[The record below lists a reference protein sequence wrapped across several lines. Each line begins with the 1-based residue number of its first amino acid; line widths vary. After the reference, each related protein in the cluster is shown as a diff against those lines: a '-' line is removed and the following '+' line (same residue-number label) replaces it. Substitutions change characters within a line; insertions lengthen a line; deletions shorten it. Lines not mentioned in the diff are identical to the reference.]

1 VIGNQ
6 DMNGRSGE
14 IREIR
19 IASWWRRLGAWLIDI
34 ILVGL
39 LWDIL
44 ATIAGIAGPFQIFC
58 FGPLHGPFFHHW
70 FVDIG
75 PDDGLVLFVYW
86 TLLEGYRGQ
95 SLGKM
100 ALGLKVTDRR
110 GDEIDLPKAAI
121 ESFGKAF
128 LLPLDYLIGWI
139 AMPGSGQRLFNRLS
153 ETIVVMV
160 DDSAP
165 EGVRYVRPE

>member
-1 VIGNQ
+1 
-6 DMNGRSGE
+6 MNVQGGV

-19 IASWWRRLGAWLIDI
+19 IASWWRRLGAWLIDL
-34 ILVGL
+34 ILVGMVWDL
-39 LWDIL
+39 LAGLVAIVGSF
-44 ATIAGIAGPFQIFC
+44 TI
-58 FGPLHGPFFHHW
+58 FGFEPLPGPFFAHG

-75 PDDGLVLFVYW
+75 SDDAFVLFAYW
-86 TLLEGYRGQ
+86 TLMEGSRGS

-128 LLPLDYLIGWI
+128 LLPLDCLIGWI

-153 ETIVVMV
+153 ETMVVV
-160 DDSAP
+160 ADDPAP
-165 EGVRYVRPE
+165 EGVRYMRPN

>member
-1 VIGNQ
+1 VDVLAGD
-6 DMNGRSGE
+6 DMDGLSGE

-34 ILVGL
+34 ILVGI

-44 ATIAGIAGPFQIFC
+44 AGVAGVAGPFGIFA
-58 FGPLHGPFFHHW
+58 FWPMHGPFFHHG

-86 TLLEGYRGQ
+86 TLMEGYRGQ

-110 GDEIDLPKAAI
+110 GEKIDLPKAAI

-128 LLPLDYLIGWI
+128 HLPLD
-139 AMPGSGQRLFNRLS
+139 
-153 ETIVVMV
+153 
-160 DDSAP
+160 
-165 EGVRYVRPE
+165 

>member
-1 VIGNQ
+1 MDGE
-6 DMNGRSGE
+6 DGE

-34 ILVGL
+34 ILVGM
-39 LWDIL
+39 LWDLL
-44 ATIAGIAGPFQIFC
+44 AGLAGIAGPFHFFG
-58 FGPLHGPFFHHW
+58 FGPVHDPLFARW
-70 FVDIG
+70 FVDLG
-75 PDDGLVLFVYW
+75 SDDAIVLFAYW

-110 GDEIDLPKAAI
+110 GDEIDLPRAAI

-128 LLPLDYLIGWI
+128 LLPLDCLIGWI

-153 ETIVVMV
+153 ETIVVV
-160 DDSAP
+160 VNESAP

>member
-1 VIGNQ
+1 MAGDDVEGKE
-6 DMNGRSGE
+6 GE

-34 ILVGL
+34 ILVGIL
-39 LWDIL
+39 MDVL
-44 ATIAGIAGPFQIFC
+44 ATISGISGPFSIFG
-58 FGPLHGPFFHHW
+58 FWPMPGPFFHHW

-110 GDEIDLPKAAI
+110 GDEIDLPRAAI

-128 LLPLDYLIGWI
+128 LLPLDCLIGWI

-153 ETIVVMV
+153 ETIVVLV
-160 DDSAP
+160 DEAAP
-165 EGVRYVRPE
+165 EGVRYLRPE